1 MVVIKCTAKL
11 PPQNF
16 EALDQALH
24 AQAHSDGLVLLPYF
38 CDLVAATEDSELQVV
53 KEENGTRVAE
63 LEKELAAA
71 MHYITEQRSCMTCKQ
86 YVKALSECDN
96 VCSECQ
102 KEDCF
107 CRTCHNGSKW
117 EWGHGHE
124 PV

>member
-1 MVVIKCTAKL
+1 MVIIKCTAQI
-11 PPQNF
+11 PGEQF
-16 EALDQALH
+16 HRMADALH
-24 AQAHSDGLVLLPYF
+24 AQAREGMVVLPFF
-38 CDLVAATEDSELQVV
+38 CDLVAVSADSELQIIQ
-53 KEENGTRVAE
+53 EEPEGTRVAA

-71 MHYITEQRSCMTCKQ
+71 MQYITEQRSCMTCKQ

-117 EWGHGHE
+117 EWGHGHATD
-124 PV
+124 

>member
-1 MVVIKCTAKL
+1 MVVIKCTAACDGDKFARL
-11 PPQNF
+11 TM
-16 EALDQALH
+16 DLH
-24 AQAHSDGLVLLPYF
+24 KQAQADGLVIMPFF

-53 KEENGTRVAE
+53 KDNDTRVAE

-117 EWGHGHE
+117 EWGHGHG